1 MCGVSHCFVWNGQE
15 ADFLD
20 LGGKVFLGQKRWM
33 VVRTVKP
40 KGVYFIILG
49 EKTFPRLVLSG
60 ESA

>member
-1 MCGVSHCFVWNGQE
+1 MWNGQE

-49 EKTFPRLVLSG
+49 EKTFPRLVLGG